1 MFVGTWYTTEL
12 TLKMSGRKI
21 NCLINKAKIYTKRK
35 RKNRALCSTQVKKKK
50 KNRNSIT
57 IIKSMKGKNHKM
69 KLTPKV

>member
-1 MFVGTWYTTEL
+1 MLVGTWYTTEL
-12 TLKMSGRKI
+12 ALKMSGRKI

-35 RKNRALCSTQVKKKK
+35 RKNRALYSTQVKKK